1 MYRPLVNLGKSL
13 LESGEIDKSIVV
25 SLQAVERSPT
35 SPTAHFNL
43 RTAYLRNGNYSKAR
57 IHLEEAVKSRKAL
70 SQSDNNL
77 AAVYMHLNEF
87 EQALLIY
94 RKLFIADPRIEF
106 QHNIANAHLMI
117 GNLDSAKFHFRETI
131 EMDFTHKEGYF
142 GLFKG
147 LCLEQNKT
155 DAFELFEEVVYKWP
169 NDYELLKRF
178 LILLD
183 ILELGKP
190 AIEVLSDFS
199 YEKRALYQVV
209 GKVALAEKRWDEAYN
224 YFDMAL
230 NISGKKDPSLLNN
243 LGIALLGKQEEVAAL
258 SQFRRA
264 IDVDRGYAE
273 GYANIGRVL
282 LNRKKFKDAL
292 SAIKYAIKIEPTSF
306 VYWMLQGEIYEGL
319 KDLERASLSYKKAAN
334 LDSNYSSK
342 ISETFFK

>member
-1 MYRPLVNLGKSL
+1 M
-13 LESGEIDKSIVV
+13 
-25 SLQAVERSPT
+25 
-35 SPTAHFNL
+35 
-43 RTAYLRNGNYSKAR
+43 
-57 IHLEEAVKSRKAL
+57 
-70 SQSDNNL
+70 
-77 AAVYMHLNEF
+77 
-87 EQALLIY
+87 
-94 RKLFIADPRIEF
+94 
-106 QHNIANAHLMI
+106 
-117 GNLDSAKFHFRETI
+117 
-131 EMDFTHKEGYF
+131 
-142 GLFKG
+142 
-147 LCLEQNKT
+147 
-155 DAFELFEEVVYKWP
+155 
-169 NDYELLKRF
+169 
-178 LILLD
+178 
-183 ILELGKP
+183 ELGKP

-230 NISGKKDPSLLNN
+230 NISGKKDPSLLND